1 MSKKTQCLKPSEIL
15 TAFSAAKVHA
25 AKHATSRIVELVN
38 AEDHTARVS
47 STVPLHQPL
56 FEPTPAEVWIEEYT
70 PFQTLTIKLRFRNC
84 DTVVRRLK
92 IEPLRSPVFTVRPW
106 DAGNKNV
113 AGKPQRLHGKVAAGM
128 ELVFVLEFSPQ
139 EVADYAVDLVCCTDR
154 ERFLLPVRVRGRFA
168 ALDLPDELEFGI
180 CPVKMPSTRVLTVRN
195 VGTRSSSFAFHASE
209 NFSVIPLSVSLAQ
222 GAAMQMELT
231 FVPPSLESGE
241 GKLEVKDDGGQTA
254 VVQLTGRV
262 VNVDVFLGQPL
273 VEPSAT
279 YVSLSSRKTVK
290 ICNESEFT
298 LEFSWKS
305 FADAAQEEHE
315 RTQLL
320 DELSRMETAERE
332 HLQLQ
337 LQETEIYD
345 SGCTQSPF
353 DVRKIL
359 ETKYKHLRKAALEDS
374 MQFVD
379 SSFSVTPLSGRA
391 TRLPL
396 QIRGQ
401 GIGPKAKVVYNEL
414 LDFGDVFINDEHT
427 RDFTIQNKG
436 EIPAEFELIPLTTP
450 PGTSLN
456 VHPRSG
462 TLEVNAMLKIEVT
475 FCSQALGETFHHI
488 CFSMQGSDEQ
498 LTARF
503 KANVIPPV
511 FHFDVDQVDFG
522 AVSYSFPQTQTVKLI
537 NASKISIKYSLR
549 VPEEASYKQK
559 ELELVPANGKL
570 DAYGEQ
576 QITIH
581 FTSYNVKVYQ
591 YQLVVGVTGVGADLL
606 SIPVRAQSFV
616 PELVL
621 LQQELDFG
629 RKLNSSDQR
638 GLSKKG
644 PKVVTDRSTSKS
656 NKLGNGNRNNAA
668 DGRDEVIPVF
678 SVFPGSIELKPR
690 TACVFVFKGLSSTS
704 GAIQE
709 ELVCE
714 TRVGKEKINKVAFVT
729 AVRANFVDPKLTP
742 SSSLL
747 SFEYIHRPGNQ
758 IMPQS
763 QPLSLVNSCELP
775 ISFTLRTQTPFAL
788 DCWEAVLQPNEKVDL
803 NVEFYP
809 GFKDDYICRVIN
821 GKVLVSYTGHP
832 QKDSVELLGDISFPN
847 LAFDTTTID
856 FGCTLND
863 TQKAIVMN
871 VTNVSK
877 VDTNF
882 RWVFIEDEKETL
894 PTAIAKKPYIPTNQ
908 VFDILPIRGL
918 LKPNESEKIEFVYYG
933 HANRRFKSTVA
944 CEIDGG
950 PEYELTLLGE
960 ASSLV
965 YKLDKQSLEFGQVL
979 YNKTEDRD
987 FSLLNIGKVPFSF
1000 SILADNVARGRML
1013 EVAPTS
1019 GKIAPT
1025 EKQKILVRLR
1035 PGIPEYFEETLIL
1048 EIAHFQPIPFKIY
1061 GCGTFAAVSIN
1072 LPRENHPASV
1082 VRGEA
1087 PKWKELKKNAKQNIE
1102 LGMLNPSKVEARSN
1116 QITSNNVLMLAQSDS
1131 KSTISA
1137 TCRGNEKNSSIP
1149 TMLAS
1154 PQAKAA
1160 NQRLGA
1166 PGSPSRNAAAL
1177 SSVAAIDEL
1186 DVEIEAC
1193 RLFFADYLLV
1203 QELKKADAR
1212 ALRNA
1217 DPAKSESTEDAEC
1230 VALVSG
1236 TNEALLSG
1244 MKPQKK
1250 RGSEVFPF
1258 ILSQFILD
1266 FGNVVVGTHKIK
1278 RFSVT
1283 NIGHGPASFQLD
1295 KNLASTRG
1303 FQIEPERVVRLP
1315 EKQSVEFTVTFHA
1328 RKNIEMGLHMAQLPI
1343 VIKNGPPCIAM
1354 VRALV
1359 TVPDISISSESLDFG
1374 KIARS
1379 PLKIRYNCLFVFL
1392 GSQPLS
1398 T

>member
-1 MSKKTQCLKPSEIL
+1 MSKKTQRLKPSEIL
-15 TAFSAAKVHA
+15 TAFSAAKAHA

-38 AEDHTARVS
+38 AEDHTSRVS

-168 ALDLPDELEFGI
+168 ALDLPDELGFGV

-279 YVSLSSRKTVK
+279 YLSLSSRKTVK

-606 SIPVRAQSFV
+606 SIPVPYKTFIRNARSKFQIDQKEGVLMTGESLEFI
-616 PELVL
+616 LVAN
-621 LQQELDFG
+621 LD
-629 RKLNSSDQR
+629 D
-638 GLSKKG
+638 
-644 PKVVTDRSTSKS
+644 
-656 NKLGNGNRNNAA
+656 
-668 DGRDEVIPVF
+668 
-678 SVFPGSIELKPR
+678 
-690 TACVFVFKGLSSTS
+690 TAVFKDQL
-704 GAIQE
+704 
-709 ELVCE
+709 
-714 TRVGKEKINKVAFVT
+714 
-729 AVRANFVDPKLTP
+729 
-742 SSSLL
+742 
-747 SFEYIHRPGNQ
+747 YIL
-758 IMPQS
+758 IT
-763 QPLSLVNSCELP
+763 E
-775 ISFTLRTQTPFAL
+775 
-788 DCWEAVLQPNEKVDL
+788 
-803 NVEFYP
+803 
-809 GFKDDYICRVIN
+809 DDYICRVIN

-877 VDTNF
+877 VDTSF

-1131 KSTISA
+1131 KATISA
-1137 TCRGNEKNSSIP
+1137 TYRGNEKNSSIP

-1166 PGSPSRNAAAL
+1166 PGSPLRNAAAL

-1217 DPAKSESTEDAEC
+1217 DPAKSESIEDAES
-1230 VALVSG
+1230 VVLMSG

-1295 KNLASTRG
+1295 KNLAITRG

-1374 KIARS
+1374 KIAVS
-1379 PLKIRYNCLFVFL
+1379 TCHTMFTQLQNASAVPAEWAFKKPMGPLAKATRIAL
-1392 GSQPLS
+1392 GIDQGENEDIEAGDGFAEALADGHQPLETPDPKPAQTHQAILVVIS
-1398 T
+1398 GIK

>member
-621 LQQELDFG
+621 LQQELDFAYKTFI
-629 RKLNSSDQR
+629 RNARSKFQIDQKE
-638 GLSKKG
+638 GVLMTGESLEFIL
-644 PKVVTDRSTSKS
+644 VANLD
-656 NKLGNGNRNNAA
+656 
-668 DGRDEVIPVF
+668 D
-678 SVFPGSIELKPR
+678 
-690 TACVFVFKGLSSTS
+690 TAVFKDQL
-704 GAIQE
+704 
-709 ELVCE
+709 
-714 TRVGKEKINKVAFVT
+714 
-729 AVRANFVDPKLTP
+729 
-742 SSSLL
+742 
-747 SFEYIHRPGNQ
+747 YIL
-758 IMPQS
+758 IT
-763 QPLSLVNSCELP
+763 E
-775 ISFTLRTQTPFAL
+775 
-788 DCWEAVLQPNEKVDL
+788 
-803 NVEFYP
+803 
-809 GFKDDYICRVIN
+809 DDYICRVIN

-1025 EKQKILVRLR
+1025 EKQKIL
-1035 PGIPEYFEETLIL
+1035 
-1048 EIAHFQPIPFKIY
+1048 
-1061 GCGTFAAVSIN
+1061 
-1072 LPRENHPASV
+1072 
-1082 VRGEA
+1082 
-1087 PKWKELKKNAKQNIE
+1087 
-1102 LGMLNPSKVEARSN
+1102 
-1116 QITSNNVLMLAQSDS
+1116 
-1131 KSTISA
+1131 
-1137 TCRGNEKNSSIP
+1137 
-1149 TMLAS
+1149 
-1154 PQAKAA
+1154 
-1160 NQRLGA
+1160 
-1166 PGSPSRNAAAL
+1166 
-1177 SSVAAIDEL
+1177 
-1186 DVEIEAC
+1186 
-1193 RLFFADYLLV
+1193 
-1203 QELKKADAR
+1203 ELKKADAR

-1379 PLKIRYNCLFVFL
+1379 PLKIRYNCLFAFL